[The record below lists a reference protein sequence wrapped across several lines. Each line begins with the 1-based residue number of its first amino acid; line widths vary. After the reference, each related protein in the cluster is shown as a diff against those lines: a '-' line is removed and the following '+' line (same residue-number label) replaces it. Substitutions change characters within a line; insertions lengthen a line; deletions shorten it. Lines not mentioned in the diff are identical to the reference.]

1 LGAPKRLVSG
11 GRLITVA
18 ADITDILN
26 HVDLE
31 DRIPGN
37 IIFRGLGGS
46 HSYGVATPESDFD
59 LKFVYVQRT
68 WDMLGLH
75 TPSRDTHDG
84 KIELDGAEYDF
95 VAYEAGKF
103 ARLLLKGNPNI
114 IEFLYFPEDLYEAG
128 DHWLKLVSHRRD
140 FLSQEAVKQYTGY
153 AAGQMKRLEN
163 QLKGEKKGA
172 SLHTTGGEYNT
183 KWAYHM
189 VRLMWEVDL
198 IATGREPQVRWT
210 GPFEQKLRDVRAG
223 GWTPEEILKWTRQK
237 LDVIDAADVS
247 VLPEKGNAEVLDKW
261 LRMTRA
267 RCGGD
272 PMRGH

>member
-1 LGAPKRLVSG
+1 M
-11 GRLITVA
+11 
-18 ADITDILN
+18 LN
-26 HVDLE
+26 HPDLK

-46 HSYGVATPESDFD
+46 HSYGVANEDSDFD
-59 LKFVYVQRT
+59 LKFIYVQPT
-68 WDMLGLH
+68 TDFLGLNVP
-75 TPSRDTHDG
+75 TRDTHDG
-84 KIELDGAEYDF
+84 KIELDGVECDF
-95 VAYEAGKF
+95 VAYEVRKF
-103 ARLLLKGNPNI
+103 AGLLLKGNPNI

-128 DHWLKLVSHRRD
+128 DDWTNLVGHRQR
-140 FLSQEAVKQYTGY
+140 FLTQEAIKQYTGY
-153 AAGQMKRLEN
+153 AAGQMKRLQNKLE
-163 QLKGEKKGA
+163 GKKA

-237 LDVIDAADVS
+237 LDAIDAADVS
-247 VLPEKGNAEVLDKW
+247 VLPEKGDAEILDRW
-261 LRMTRA
+261 VREVRA
-267 RCGGD
+267 KNGG
-272 PMRGH
+272 GY